1 MELLKCTKP
10 VGRAERGVTQQNKV
24 QLRKIEINALK
35 QYLNDDKGET
45 KSL

>member
-24 QLRKIEINALK
+24 QLRKNRDNALK